1 MESFLEKIAYLPEK
15 DVMIFSDDSIDDLI
29 VTVCYNS
36 KGDITACRCFIIE
49 EESNEVMAV

>member
-15 DVMIFSDDSIDDLI
+15 DVMIFSDDSINDLI

-49 EESNEVMAV
+49 EESNEVMTV